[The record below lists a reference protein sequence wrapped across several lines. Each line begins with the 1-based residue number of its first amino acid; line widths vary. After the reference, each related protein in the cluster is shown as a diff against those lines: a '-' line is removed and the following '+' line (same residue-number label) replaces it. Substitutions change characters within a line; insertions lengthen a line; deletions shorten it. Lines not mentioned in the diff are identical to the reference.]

1 LIQAMFIQV
10 LSINLSAASMDT
22 LDTLAKNESL
32 K

>member
-10 LSINLSAASMDT
+10 LSINLSAAST
-22 LDTLAKNESL
+22 DTLAKNESL